1 MKNQQ
6 RNGKQT
12 ETASSKGGYLKLAEN
27 QDELLNMEVLIG
39 LHTWHCISK
48 KKMKSTLA
56 KEKM

>member
-6 RNGKQT
+6 RNGKRT

-27 QDELLNMEVLIG
+27 QDELNMEVLIG
-39 LHTWHCISK
+39 LHTWHHISK